1 MRLPRG
7 KQAVLLVGV
16 PVGLAVA
23 GVLVY
28 TQLVAGSPAP
38 EVPDPGPGQHGPMLA
53 LEDRVV
59 NLPVSSPFRY
69 VKIAVTIELRPDSA
83 AFYGLTGDA
92 RASAEKELLKNE
104 DPAVPLLQDA
114 VGSVVVAQDGAS
126 LATTEGRARLKAE
139 LLAAARRILGER
151 AVLNVYL
158 TDLVMQ

>member
-1 MRLPRG
+1 
-7 KQAVLLVGV
+7 
-16 PVGLAVA
+16 
-23 GVLVY
+23 
-28 TQLVAGSPAP
+28 
-38 EVPDPGPGQHGPMLA
+38 MLA